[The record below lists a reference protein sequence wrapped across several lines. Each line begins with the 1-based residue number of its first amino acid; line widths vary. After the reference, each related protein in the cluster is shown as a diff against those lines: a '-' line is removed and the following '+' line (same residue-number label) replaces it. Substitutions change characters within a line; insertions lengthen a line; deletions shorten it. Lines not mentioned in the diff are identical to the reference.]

1 MDTDLAAL
9 AALGDGQKSPGMR
22 EVTGKPLAKNYLET
36 RFGDA
41 SRPVRLRQHQ
51 CHYWVIELRD
61 ESRAIVR
68 PFVAF
73 AVPTKV
79 GRPESIYSVLE

>member
-1 MDTDLAAL
+1 MRVDLAL
-9 AALGDGQKSPGMR
+9 EVSP
-22 EVTGKPLAKNYLET
+22 VKQYNDATGKPLAKNYLVT

-41 SRPVRLRQHQ
+41 SRPVRLRQRQ

-73 AVPTKV
+73 AVPTIV
-79 GRPESIYSVLE
+79 